1 MAEPKVRLNLALSL
15 ETDAQLTKIIAKTS
29 ENATAAINRL
39 IRQEFEKITKKTTS
53 QDRPG
58 RTKDKPPV

>member
-15 ETDAQLTKIIAKTS
+15 ETDAQLQTIIAKTS
-29 ENATAAINRL
+29 ENATSAINRL
-39 IRQEFEKITKKTTS
+39 VRQEFEKITKKTTS